1 MTDGA
6 IDRGH
11 AAVLGYQVAPLHD
24 PRVIEARLSEDRAFS
39 AYALGHLE
47 PQLFMDSQ
55 YWAADGP
62 AGSATVMHSRALGWV
77 TVAVGDPEGVEAV
90 LSLHPGPRLGY
101 LSTGAPEHLPAIRH
115 SHMVTDTLH
124 MMRMSTTSFTFLD
137 VVPVDLRPLRG
148 RDAMRLNSLYGTEG
162 GPTHY
167 TSESIERAVYYG
179 AFDGDRLVAVA
190 GTHVVSPH
198 QSIAVLGNVFTH
210 PRYRGRGLA
219 KQVTA
224 AVTRELL
231 ARGCGEVVLTVNP
244 ENTPA
249 VAAYSTLGYRQ
260 GSAVVESRLERR
272 DLFGLSPLWRRF
284 MARRRGR
291 PYGDQIEWVGSRA
304 PR

>member
-6 IDRGH
+6 MERGR
-11 AAVLGYQVAPLHD
+11 AAVGYQVAPLRD
-24 PRVIEARLSEDRAFS
+24 RRAIEARLSDDRPFS

-47 PQLFMDSQ
+47 PELFAASQ

-62 AGSATVMHSRALGWV
+62 DGAATVMHSRALGSV
-77 TVAVGDPEGVEAV
+77 TVAVGDSEAV
-90 LSLHPGPRLGY
+90 SAILALHPGPRFGY
-101 LSTGAPEHLPAIRH
+101 LSTGAPEHLDAIERTH
-115 SHMVTDTLH
+115 LVTETLH
-124 MMRMSTTSFTFLD
+124 MVRMSVTSFTFQD
-137 VVPVDLRPLRG
+137 VGPVDLRRLRG
-148 RDAMRLNSLYGTEG
+148 HDVVRLNALYGTDG

-167 TSESIERAVYYG
+167 TPEAVERAVYYG
-179 AFDGDRLVAVA
+179 AFDGDRLISVA

-231 ARGCGEVVLTVNP
+231 SRGCGEVVLTVNP

-249 VAAYSTLGYRQ
+249 VAAYSTLGYRR

-272 DLFGLSPLWRRF
+272 DLFGLSPLWRRYQ
-284 MARRRGR
+284 ARRRGR
-291 PYGDQIEWVGSRA
+291 PLGDEIEWVAARR

>member
-6 IDRGH
+6 MER
-11 AAVLGYQVAPLHD
+11 AAVAGYQVAPLRD
-24 PRVIEARLSEDRAFS
+24 RRVIEARLSEDRAFA

-47 PQLFMDSQ
+47 PELFAESQ
-55 YWAADGP
+55 YWGADGP
-62 AGSATVMHSRALGWV
+62 CGSATVMHSRALGAV
-77 TVAVGDPEGVEAV
+77 TVAVGDADAV
-90 LSLHPGPRLGY
+90 SAILSLHPGPRFGY
-101 LSTGAPEHLPAIRH
+101 LSTAAPEHVDAIDRT
-115 SHMVTDTLH
+115 HMVSDTLH
-124 MMRMSTTSFTFLD
+124 MVRMSTTSFTFQD
-137 VVPVDLRPLRG
+137 IEPVDLRPLRG
-148 RDAMRLNSLYGTEG
+148 HDVVRLNGLYGTEG

-167 TSESIERAVYYG
+167 TAEGVERAIYFG
-179 AFDGDRLVAVA
+179 AFDGDRLISVA

-249 VAAYSTLGYRQ
+249 VAAYSTLGYRR
-260 GSAVVESRLERR
+260 GSAVVEARLERR

-291 PYGDQIEWVGSRA
+291 PYGEHIEWVARHPSR
-304 PR
+304 

>member
-11 AAVLGYQVAPLHD
+11 AAMAGYQVMPLTD
-24 PRVIEARLSEDRAFS
+24 RRQIEARLSEDRAFS

-47 PQLFMDSQ
+47 PQLFAQSQ
-55 YWAADGP
+55 YWGADGP
-62 AGSATVMHSRALGWV
+62 TGHATVMHSNALGSV
-77 TVAVGDPEGVEAV
+77 TVAVGEAEAV
-90 LSLHPGPRLGY
+90 AAILSLHPGPRLGY
-101 LSTGAPEHLPAIRH
+101 LSTGAPEHLPALRR
-115 SHMVTDTLH
+115 SHLVTDTLQ
-124 MMRMSTTSFTFLD
+124 MVRMSTTSFSFQD
-137 VVPVDLRPLRG
+137 VDPVDLRPLQG
-148 RDAMRLNSLYGTEG
+148 RDVARLNALYGTEG

-167 TSESIERAVYYG
+167 SAEAVDRAIYYG
-179 AFDGDRLVAVA
+179 AFDGDRLVSVA
-190 GTHVVSPH
+190 GTHVASPH

-260 GSAVVESRLERR
+260 GSAVVEARLERR
-272 DLFGLSPLWRRF
+272 DLLGLSPLWRRF

-291 PYGDQIEWVGSRA
+291 PDGDHIEWVGHRP